1 MSIKELSFKDTEV
14 PIVNAICP
22 GTKSAGV
29 FVHSYHRSFVLNLEK
44 NFSDDTNFTAFLS
57 NCNSKI
63 RYVFLTKTINLPN
76 TKKIKVKDG
85 VFYDCR
91 TFKTA

>member
-1 MSIKELSFKDTEV
+1 ML
-14 PIVNAICP
+14 
-22 GTKSAGV
+22 
-29 FVHSYHRSFVLNLEK
+29 FVRVLNPPGSSSIRITVPFNLNSGK

-57 NCNSKI
+57 NYNSKI
-63 RYVFLTKTINLPN
+63 WYVFLTKTINLPN